1 MLINGTFFIIITLFF
16 LSLFFLLL
24 NTRLPSFRASFVCN
38 PRVFSH
44 ANGFYHLDGVWFSFV
59 STGLISSHQYVPLA
73 TDQLATQVAKYSG
86 HGNQHNTGPHQDQIV
101 DIPAAVS
108 LALRAKN

>member
-1 MLINGTFFIIITLFF
+1 M
-16 LSLFFLLL
+16 
-24 NTRLPSFRASFVCN
+24 
-38 PRVFSH
+38 
-44 ANGFYHLDGVWFSFV
+44 
-59 STGLISSHQYVPLA
+59 PLA
-73 TDQLATQVAKYSG
+73 TDELATQVAKYSG

>member
-1 MLINGTFFIIITLFF
+1 MK
-16 LSLFFLLL
+16 LL
-24 NTRLPSFRASFVCN
+24 NTRLPSFWASYVCC

-44 ANGFYHLDGVWFSFV
+44 ANGFYHVDGVWFSFA
-59 STGLISSHQYVPLA
+59 SAGLISSHHYVPLV
-73 TDQLATQVAKYSG
+73 TDELATQVAKYSG
-86 HGNQHNTGPHQDQIV
+86 HGNQHNTGPHQDHTV